1 MLTHTDAGGAFITT
15 NGGTRDGSPLTYDYM
30 GNVREFPADA
40 EVPLDDL
47 RRAVHEFVMT
57 GRRSSAV
64 RRRPDN

>member
-1 MLTHTDAGGAFITT
+1 
-15 NGGTRDGSPLTYDYM
+15 M